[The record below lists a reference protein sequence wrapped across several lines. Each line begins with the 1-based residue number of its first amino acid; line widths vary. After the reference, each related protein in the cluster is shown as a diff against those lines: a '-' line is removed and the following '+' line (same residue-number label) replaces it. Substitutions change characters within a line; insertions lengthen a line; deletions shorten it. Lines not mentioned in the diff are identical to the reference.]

1 MRLSDRESQ
10 SGNICKR
17 RGDRATDCHCNKVF
31 QKCGIQ
37 QLRYTDYFKGLR
49 PDQFPYK
56 SNLENLM
63 KCQEGKLKCKVI
75 VLT

>member
-1 MRLSDRESQ
+1 MWDPAAEVHRL
-10 SGNICKR
+10 
-17 RGDRATDCHCNKVF
+17 
-31 QKCGIQ
+31 
-37 QLRYTDYFKGLR
+37 DYFKGLR